1 MKIIAIETATEICG
15 VSIIENNEIIGIE
28 EQILFRDHAEKLPL
42 LTQKILKKYNLKIKD
57 FNGVAVSTGP
67 GSFTGLRIGLSF
79 AKALAFSNDINLI
92 PIPTLYSMVNNLDLK
107 NAKVKILLYSHSH
120 NIYIQDFQITD
131 SYIKELTKPKLMNW
145 DNEILLEKDFEIF
158 HYGCEK
164 FVNNKLIKP
173 IKPSAKHIAET
184 ANQYYT
190 KFFIEDFDNL
200 QPNYVSA
207 FKIG

>member
-107 NAKVKILLYSHSH
+107 NA
-120 NIYIQDFQITD
+120 
-131 SYIKELTKPKLMNW
+131 
-145 DNEILLEKDFEIF
+145 
-158 HYGCEK
+158 
-164 FVNNKLIKP
+164 
-173 IKPSAKHIAET
+173 
-184 ANQYYT
+184 
-190 KFFIEDFDNL
+190 
-200 QPNYVSA
+200 
-207 FKIG
+207 